1 MPTNSSVTLFIIIGV
16 AIVSLL
22 ILILIPTSFSDV
34 EYYEV
39 SLCQV
44 MILLQKSAN
53 YFNSIQTNINSSIHF
68 RLRAYLSALITLSA
82 IPYISLTDANRY
94 KKKKLSSS

>member
-1 MPTNSSVTLFIIIGV
+1 MLTNSSVTWFIIIGV

-39 SLCQV
+39 SLFQV

-53 YFNSIQTNINSSIHF
+53 YFSSIQTNIFPSTFDFVHTCQRI
-68 RLRAYLSALITLSA
+68 
-82 IPYISLTDANRY
+82 
-94 KKKKLSSS
+94 

>member
-1 MPTNSSVTLFIIIGV
+1 MPTNSSVTWFIIIGL

-39 SLCQV
+39 SLFQV

-53 YFNSIQTNINSSIHF
+53 YFNSIQSNIFPSTFDFVHTYQ
-68 RLRAYLSALITLSA
+68 RL
-82 IPYISLTDANRY
+82 
-94 KKKKLSSS
+94 